1 MTKGL
6 DEMGKSGK
14 TYVITVI
21 NTTNIILT
29 TILIGIAYAVNN
41 YMLKGFIPSW
51 GYLALGY
58 GLGFFLPPYLSYKLP
73 MSNISYK
80 ENESGVN

>member
-6 DEMGKSGK
+6 DKMEKLGK

-29 TILIGIAYAVNN
+29 AILIGIAYTINN
-41 YMLKGFIPSW
+41 YMLKGFIPSL

-73 MSNISYK
+73 MSSVSYK
-80 ENESGVN
+80 ENESSVN

>member
-1 MTKGL
+1 MMETKT
-6 DEMGKSGK
+6 K

-29 TILIGIAYAVNN
+29 AFCVYVIYGVDTYLF
-41 YMLKGFIPSW
+41 KGFMPPF
-51 GYLALGY
+51 GYLLFGY

-73 MSNISYK
+73 LPETTTYSDVK
-80 ENESGVN
+80 

>member
-1 MTKGL
+1 MMETKT
-6 DEMGKSGK
+6 K

-29 TILIGIAYAVNN
+29 AFCVYVIYGVDTYLF
-41 YMLKGFIPSW
+41 KGFMPPF
-51 GYLALGY
+51 GYLLFGY

-73 MSNISYK
+73 LPETTTYNNVK
-80 ENESGVN
+80 

>member
-1 MTKGL
+1 M
-6 DEMGKSGK
+6 EKSGK
-14 TYVITVI
+14 TYKITVI
-21 NTTNIILT
+21 NATNIILT
-29 TILIGIAYAVNN
+29 AILIGIAYAINS
-41 YMLKGFIPSW
+41 YMLKGFIPSL